1 MQYKTAIVTGASRG
15 LGRAIARNLWNRG
28 LNVMLAARSGNDLH
42 SAARSISD
50 QGDRVAYSVVD
61 LSLPHS
67 IHGLLEA
74 THGRFGAVDVL
85 INNAGIGTYKPLLEW
100 SEQEIIETVNVNLT
114 GLMLASRAVL
124 PDMMASRRGLIVNV
138 ASDLSRK
145 FLANMAPYV
154 ATKFGVLG
162 FSGSLLREVK
172 QFGIK
177 VCIVMPGIIDTNF
190 NQSKEGTR
198 EETWALPVDRAAEII
213 CSLLDQPEHVVL
225 DEITV
230 HPLQQDF

>member
-28 LNVMLAARSGNDLH
+28 LNVMLAARSETDLE
-42 SAARSISD
+42 SATRSISD
-50 QGDRVAYSVVD
+50 QGDRVAYSVID
-61 LSLPHS
+61 LSSFHS
-67 IHGLLEA
+67 IDALLEA
-74 THGRFGAVDVL
+74 THRKFGEVDVL
-85 INNAGIGTYKPLLEW
+85 INNAGVGTYKPLLEW

-114 GLMLASRAVL
+114 GLMLTSRAVL

-225 DEITV
+225 DEITI